1 MNDMPVVIV
10 TGASRGVGASV
21 ARWLG
26 KIGAAVTLMARSGDQ
41 LHQVA
46 ADVKL
51 LGGMPLTVVADVA
64 DPKACARVVERTLGK
79 FGHVDALVNNA
90 GIVEPLSPVAMADS
104 ESWRYNIA
112 VNLLGP
118 FHMARAAILGLRRQK
133 GRIVNVSSGAAN
145 IPIRAASA
153 YCAAKAGLTHFTRVL
168 AAEEPSLVCVSV
180 RPGVVDTDMQV
191 VIRQE
196 GPKVMTPDQM
206 AYYQGLKSEGKLE
219 PSWEPARSI
228 AWLSLYAPQEWSG
241 KFLDYDDQEISQPA
255 LSMFGKSLAENT
267 IFSTKEEET

>member
-1 MNDMPVVIV
+1 
-10 TGASRGVGASV
+10 
-21 ARWLG
+21 
-26 KIGAAVTLMARSGDQ
+26 MARSSDK
-41 LHQVA
+41 LNQVA

-51 LGGMPLTVVADVA
+51 LGGIPLRVVADVA
-64 DPKACARVVERTLGK
+64 DPRACAQVVERTLSE
-79 FGHVDALVNNA
+79 FGQVDALVNNA
-90 GIVEPLSPVAMADS
+90 GIVEPLSSVATADS
-104 ESWRYNIA
+104 ESWRYNIE

-118 FHMARAAILGLRRQK
+118 FHMARAAISGLRRQK

-168 AAEEPSLVCVSV
+168 AAEEPSLVCVAV

-206 AYYQGLKSEGKLE
+206 AYYQRLKSEGKLE
-219 PSWEPARSI
+219 APWEPARSI
-228 AWLSLYAPQEWSG
+228 AWLSLYAPHEWSG
-241 KFLDYDDQEISQPA
+241 RFLDYDDQEISQPA
-255 LSMFGKSLAENT
+255 ISIFGKSLEEDT
-267 IFSTKEEET
+267 MFSIEEEET